1 MGATPK
7 AKFEDRL
14 KAMPA
19 KPGVY
24 IFRDAKDKV
33 IYVGKAALLRNR
45 VRSYFGS
52 MHGFE
57 EKTRRLVGQIADMQ
71 IADIDFILTG
81 TVQEALLLEA
91 TLVKRHQPFFNVR
104 LKDDKHYPY
113 LKIDLKEQWPRVE
126 ITRRVLNDGA
136 RYFGPFASAG
146 SVRRTLDLV
155 KKLFPWR
162 SCTKVITGEDPRPC
176 LEYYIH
182 RCVGPCAS
190 LCTKEEYD
198 TVIRQTIMF
207 LEGRTDEIGR
217 DLRRE
222 MQGASE
228 ALEYERAARLRDQV
242 QAIER
247 TTERQVM
254 EVRDRT
260 DMDVFGL
267 ARAEQEAYVQVW
279 FVRRGNVIG
288 RDNFQLDGT
297 VDEPDERV
305 LGSFIEQFYES
316 APYVP
321 RRVLLPIAVEDS
333 QVIEQVLSERRG
345 RPVRLMVPSRG
356 EKRELMQ
363 RAVANARESL
373 EQARAR
379 WLADSGKKR
388 QALEQLQD
396 ALSLPELPARI
407 ECYDISNIQGTSAV
421 GSMVV
426 FVDGHPKRSEYRRF
440 GIKGVAGQNDFA
452 MMQEVLKRRF
462 WKMRR
467 ETEGE
472 GANEGTP
479 GRPADHDT
487 DRERVEAEL
496 SQPNAGA
503 MMTAPTADGDGGS
516 QRGRHARATNTSGE
530 RGRELSNGQ
539 GTKTEYDE
547 SFQTTPNLV
556 IVDGGKG
563 QVSAAHDAMRNLG
576 VGQIPLAGL
585 AKRFEELYV
594 KDVSEPI
601 VLDRTSQAL
610 YLVQRVRDEAHR
622 FAITYHRGVRS
633 KAGIQSA
640 LDTIQG
646 IGPKRK
652 KALLRKFGSVKGI
665 REAGVEE
672 IAATPGFTK
681 ALAEKVLSGL

>member
-1 MGATPK
+1 
-7 AKFEDRL
+7 
-14 KAMPA
+14 
-19 KPGVY
+19 
-24 IFRDAKDKV
+24 
-33 IYVGKAALLRNR
+33 
-45 VRSYFGS
+45 
-52 MHGFE
+52 
-57 EKTRRLVGQIADMQ
+57 
-71 IADIDFILTG
+71 
-81 TVQEALLLEA
+81 
-91 TLVKRHQPFFNVR
+91 
-104 LKDDKHYPY
+104 
-113 LKIDLKEQWPRVE
+113 KEQWPRVE
-126 ITRRVLNDGA
+126 MTRRVLNDGA
-136 RYFGPFASAG
+136 RDFGPFASAG

-207 LEGRTDEIGR
+207 LEGRPDEIGR

-333 QVIEQVLSERRG
+333 QVIEQVLSERKG

-356 EKRELMQ
+356 EKRELVQ

-379 WLADSGKKR
+379 WLAVRSTKR
-388 QALEQLQD
+388 QGRERLQD
-396 ALSLPELPARI
+396 R
-407 ECYDISNIQGTSAV
+407 V
-421 GSMVV
+421 
-426 FVDGHPKRSEYRRF
+426 
-440 GIKGVAGQNDFA
+440 
-452 MMQEVLKRRF
+452 
-462 WKMRR
+462 
-467 ETEGE
+467 
-472 GANEGTP
+472 
-479 GRPADHDT
+479 ADHDT

-516 QRGRHARATNTSGE
+516 QHGRHARATSTPGE

-539 GTKTEYDE
+539 GTKTDYDE
-547 SFQTTPNLV
+547 SFQTTPDLV
-556 IVDGGKG
+556 LVDGGK
-563 QVSAAHDAMRNLG
+563 
-576 VGQIPLAGL
+576 
-585 AKRFEELYV
+585 
-594 KDVSEPI
+594 
-601 VLDRTSQAL
+601 
-610 YLVQRVRDEAHR
+610 
-622 FAITYHRGVRS
+622 
-633 KAGIQSA
+633 
-640 LDTIQG
+640 
-646 IGPKRK
+646 
-652 KALLRKFGSVKGI
+652 
-665 REAGVEE
+665 
-672 IAATPGFTK
+672 
-681 ALAEKVLSGL
+681 

>member
-57 EKTRRLVGQIADMQ
+57 EKTRRLVGQ

-356 EKRELMQ
+356 EKRELVQ

-373 EQARAR
+373 QQARAR

-479 GRPADHDT
+479 DRPADHDT

-516 QRGRHARATNTSGE
+516 QHGRHARATSTSGE

-547 SFQTTPNLV
+547 SFQTTPDLV

-563 QVSAAHDAMRNLG
+563 QVSAAHDAMHNLG

-633 KAGIQSA
+633 KAGVQSA